1 MKKTAILI
9 LILMIMIIYP
19 VPVLS
24 KELQLA
30 NNVDNSENGK
40 LGVIKLNV
48 STNKKL
54 KDKQFLKNS
63 WEFVKGE
70 PSDNALNLL
79 MFSYHTR
86 EDRDQMNESN
96 KLVAIDLD
104 GYTLGTY
111 NNSYHSQTYYAG
123 ITRKIYEKNLPEDVN
138 MDFKYKLMAMHGY
151 ERYEF
156 NIGGITPLIVPVIGI
171 SKGLVGVDFLISPG
185 RTVTF
190 ATTFRVNLPEKK
202 SIKKNVF

>member
-1 MKKTAILI
+1 
-9 LILMIMIIYP
+9 
-19 VPVLS
+19 
-24 KELQLA
+24 
-30 NNVDNSENGK
+30 
-40 LGVIKLNV
+40 
-48 STNKKL
+48 
-54 KDKQFLKNS
+54 
-63 WEFVKGE
+63 
-70 PSDNALNLL
+70 
-79 MFSYHTR
+79 
-86 EDRDQMNESN
+86 
-96 KLVAIDLD
+96 
-104 GYTLGTY
+104 
-111 NNSYHSQTYYAG
+111 
-123 ITRKIYEKNLPEDVN
+123 

>member
-1 MKKTAILI
+1 
-9 LILMIMIIYP
+9 MIMTLFP
-19 VPVLS
+19 VRVLS

-30 NNVDNSENGK
+30 NNINDNDNGK
-40 LGVIKLNV
+40 IDIIKLNI

-54 KDKQFLKNS
+54 KDKQFLKDS

-70 PSDNALNLL
+70 PGDNALNLL

-123 ITRKIYEKNLPEDVN
+123 ITRKIYKKNLLQDIN
-138 MDFKYKLMAMHGY
+138 MDFKYKLMALHGY
-151 ERYEF
+151 EHYEF
-156 NIGGITPLIVPVIGI
+156 NIGGITPLIVPMIGI
-171 SKGLVGVDFLISPG
+171 SKGLIGVDFLISPG

-202 SIKKNVF
+202 SIEKNVL

>member
-1 MKKTAILI
+1 MKKITILI
-9 LILMIMIIYP
+9 LILLIFCPAQVI
-19 VPVLS
+19 S

-30 NNVDNSENGK
+30 NNINNNDNGK
-40 LGVIKLNV
+40 IDIIKLNV
-48 STNKKL
+48 STTKKL
-54 KDKQFLKNS
+54 RDKQFLKNS

-70 PSDNALNLL
+70 PGDNALNLL

-111 NNSYHSQTYYAG
+111 NNSYHTQTYYAG
-123 ITRKIYEKNLPEDVN
+123 ITRKIYEKKLLQDVN
-138 MDFKYKLMAMHGY
+138 MDFKYKLMALHGY
-151 ERYEF
+151 ENYEF
-156 NIGGITPLIVPVIGI
+156 NIGGITPLIVPMIGI
-171 SKGLVGVDFLISPG
+171 SKGLIGVDFLISPG

-202 SIKKNVF
+202 SIKKNVL

>member
-1 MKKTAILI
+1 MKKITILI
-9 LILMIMIIYP
+9 LILMILCPIP
-19 VPVLS
+19 ALS
-24 KELQLA
+24 QDLQIA
-30 NNVDNSENGK
+30 NNIDTSDNGNGK
-40 LGVIKLNV
+40 IDIIKLNV

-54 KDKQFLKNS
+54 KEQQFLKNS

-70 PSDNALNLL
+70 PGDNALNLL

-111 NNSYHSQTYYAG
+111 NNSYHTQTYYAG
-123 ITRKIYEKNLPEDVN
+123 ITRKLYEKKLPEDVN
-138 MDFKYKLMAMHGY
+138 MDFKYKLMALHGY
-151 ERYEF
+151 ENYEF
-156 NIGGITPLIVPVIGI
+156 NIAGITPLIVPVIGI
-171 SKGLVGVDFLISPG
+171 TKGLVGVDFLISPG

-190 ATTFRVNLPEKK
+190 ATTFRVNLPEKS

>member
-1 MKKTAILI
+1 MKKIIVIILI
-9 LILMIMIIYP
+9 MMVLFP
-19 VPVLS
+19 VPVMS

-30 NNVDNSENGK
+30 NNINNNGNGK
-40 LGVIKLNV
+40 IDIIKLNV

-70 PSDNALNLL
+70 PGDNALNLL

-123 ITRKIYEKNLPEDVN
+123 ITRKIYERNLLQDVN
-138 MDFKYKLMAMHGY
+138 MDFKYKLMALHGY
-151 ERYEF
+151 EHYEF
-156 NIGGITPLIVPVIGI
+156 NIGGITPLIVPMIGI
-171 SKGLVGVDFLISPG
+171 SKGLVGIDFLISPG

-190 ATTFRVNLPEKK
+190 ATTFRVNLPENKLKK
-202 SIKKNVF
+202 LN

>member
-1 MKKTAILI
+1 MKKTTILL
-9 LILMIMIIYP
+9 LILMIMTLFP
-19 VPVLS
+19 VRVLS

-30 NNVDNSENGK
+30 NNINDNDNGK
-40 LGVIKLNV
+40 IDIIKLNI

-54 KDKQFLKNS
+54 KDKQFLKDS

-70 PSDNALNLL
+70 PGDNALNLL

-123 ITRKIYEKNLPEDVN
+123 ITRKIYKKNLLQDIN
-138 MDFKYKLMAMHGY
+138 MDFKYKLMALHGY
-151 ERYEF
+151 EHYEF
-156 NIGGITPLIVPVIGI
+156 NIGGITPLIVPMIGI
-171 SKGLVGVDFLISPG
+171 SKGLIGVDFLISPG

-202 SIKKNVF
+202 SIKKNVL